1 MSKQVTLR
9 LDEALLKRLE
19 ERAEKEKRSKQ
30 AVIEIAIAA
39 YLSQQEYIQA
49 ILDGMHAV
57 TCTGDIDAN
66 RVWLNR
72 QGFTGSDDDICEK
85 ARQDLASVI
94 DISEKELK
102 DISTFDLLGVAFAKM
117 SHINK
122 FFT

>member
-1 MSKQVTLR
+1 MSKQVLLR

-39 YLSQQEYIQA
+39 YLSQQDYIQA
-49 ILDGMHAV
+49 ILDGMRAV
-57 TCTGDIDAN
+57 TCTGDIDVN
-66 RVWLNR
+66 RVWLSR
-72 QGFTGSDDDICEK
+72 QGFTGSDDDIREK
-85 ARQDLASVI
+85 ARRDLAAVI
-94 DISEKELK
+94 DISEKELQ

>member
-1 MSKQVTLR
+1 MNKQVMLR

-30 AVIEIAIAA
+30 QVIEIAVEA
-39 YLSQQEYIQA
+39 YLNQQQYIQS
-49 ILDGMHAV
+49 ILDGMRAV
-57 TCTGDIDAN
+57 TYTGDIDAN
-66 RVWLNR
+66 RAWLSR
-72 QGFTGSDDDICEK
+72 QGFTGSDDEIREK
-85 ARQDLASVI
+85 ARRDLAAVI
-94 DISEKELK
+94 DISEKELQ

>member
-49 ILDGMHAV
+49 ILAGMHAV

-85 ARQDLASVI
+85 ARRDLAAVI